1 MTFLALIYVGIAY
14 IGSTS
19 TEAFGYFETGG
30 PVLSSAAN
38 FYFGV
43 AGQSI
48 LAIIVILACLTT
60 AIGLITA
67 NAEYFS
73 RLIPKVSY
81 KVWAVIFALISFTI
95 ANFGLANI
103 IKFSIPVLM
112 FLYPLAIT
120 IMLLAFTS
128 PLFKH
133 ARFVYVS
140 TIGVAFIIS
149 IFDGLKAFCDLM
161 EISYFGWMQAVINF
175 FDKVLPLY
183 SQGVGWLVPVA
194 VVLVLTGVIARVIK
208 TEQPSPEI
216 NVQSQQ

>member
-1 MTFLALIYVGIAY
+1 MGSHLCFDFVHDCQFRFGEHYQVLHSGVNVLVSVGDY
-14 IGSTS
+14 DY
-19 TEAFGYFETGG
+19 AFGFH
-30 PVLSSAAN
+30 
-38 FYFGV
+38 
-43 AGQSI
+43 I
-48 LAIIVILACLTT
+48 
-60 AIGLITA
+60 
-67 NAEYFS
+67 
-73 RLIPKVSY
+73 
-81 KVWAVIFALISFTI
+81 
-95 ANFGLANI
+95 
-103 IKFSIPVLM
+103 
-112 FLYPLAIT
+112 
-120 IMLLAFTS
+120 